1 MDEAL
6 NHLSQ
11 AVATVDLCSLQTGG
25 NSGVIGGIGS
35 SALAE
40 EIFSNYATALR
51 KCDRLEEALSWYDRC
66 LSLSP
71 SDPNTHASI
80 AFTLHL
86 MRRFD
91 DAVSAYHKALALQPT
106 FTFCI
111 DMLNRAMVD
120 SCEHFAKASLKFNDS
135 ITMNNNT
142 HDNYDEN
149 GEHLFDVDA
158 ACGISIMLAAAD
170 SSSFLQD
177 TSL

>member
-6 NHLSQ
+6 SHLSQ
-11 AVATVDLCSLQTGG
+11 AVSTVDLCSQHSKG
-25 NSGVIGGIGS
+25 NSGIIGGIGS

-51 KCDRLEEALSWYDRC
+51 KSDRLEEALSWYDRC
-66 LSLSP
+66 LCLSP

-91 DAVSAYHKALALQPT
+91 DAVSAYHRALALQPT

-120 SCEHFAKASLKFNDS
+120 SCEHFAKASLNLQYNDS
-135 ITMNNNT
+135 RTL
-142 HDNYDEN
+142 HAQEDNDD
-149 GEHLFDVDA
+149 GDVSFDID
-158 ACGISIMLAAAD
+158 ACGLSVMLGASD

-177 TSL
+177 TS

>member
-11 AVATVDLCSLQTGG
+11 AVATVDLCSQQTGG

-91 DAVSAYHKALALQPT
+91 DAVSAYHRALALQPT

-120 SCEHFAKASLKFNDS
+120 SCEYFAKASLNFNDS
-135 ITMNNNT
+135 RTMNTT
-142 HDNYDEN
+142 HDDNDD

-158 ACGISIMLAAAD
+158 CGVSIMLGATD

>member
-1 MDEAL
+1 MA
-6 NHLSQ
+6 
-11 AVATVDLCSLQTGG
+11 AVDLCSQRSGG
-25 NSGVIGGIGS
+25 NSAIVGGIGS

-51 KCDRLEEALSWYDRC
+51 KSDRLGEALSWYNRC
-66 LSLSP
+66 LCLSP

-91 DAVSAYHKALALQPT
+91 EAVSAYHRALALQPT

-120 SCEHFAKASLKFNDS
+120 SCEHFAKASIDCNYSRTLNS
-135 ITMNNNT
+135 
-142 HDNYDEN
+142 HDNNDD
-149 GEHLFDVDA
+149 GELLFDID
-158 ACGISIMLAAAD
+158 ACGVSAMLGATD
-170 SSSFLQD
+170 GSSFLQD
-177 TSL
+177 TS